1 MRFEGDVS
9 SIIVDEI
16 VRFVSNSCLELESI
30 SSVLEQTKTKTE
42 VQKNFVGCTLYKVM
56 SSLQQQSKEEL
67 FIEVKFKQIKDR
79 VKQSVAGE
87 RKTPPPFASKPQS
100 NIDHSSHWIL
110 LRNRNKIR
118 KMFGICPGKHLNK
131 KPTLGISYESREFL
145 RIITNHKQKSRL
157 SFMCLSSES
166 VETVRIYRNHNT
178 FG

>member
-1 MRFEGDVS
+1 M
-9 SIIVDEI
+9 DEI

-87 RKTPPPFASKPQS
+87 RKTPPPFVSKPQS
-100 NIDHSSHWIL
+100 
-110 LRNRNKIR
+110 
-118 KMFGICPGKHLNK
+118 KHRSQF
-131 KPTLGISYESREFL
+131 TLDTIA
-145 RIITNHKQKSRL
+145 QP
-157 SFMCLSSES
+157 
-166 VETVRIYRNHNT
+166 
-178 FG
+178 